1 MSIFIQVLKDL
12 VGMFIADARLSG
24 AILALVA
31 IIAGMLNYTAINPLT
46 AGWLLLAGC
55 VLLLVTSALR
65 AAASKRK

>member
-12 VGMFIADARLSG
+12 VGMFIADVRLSG

-31 IIAGMLNYTAINPLT
+31 IVAVMINYTSIHPLT

-55 VLLLVTSALR
+55 ILLLVTSALR
-65 AAASKRK
+65 AAGSKGK